1 MSMQSEHAALAISD
15 QTFELHGPLTE
26 VDQYRIKFVF
36 FLAMH
41 PEIDD
46 EQVHCELEVDLVEHP

>member
-1 MSMQSEHAALAISD
+1 
-15 QTFELHGPLTE
+15 
-26 VDQYRIKFVF
+26 VF

-46 EQVHCELEVDLVEHP
+46 EQVHCELEVDLVEHPWARIENAAWILNYLTSRILIY